1 MKCFDS
7 MVDYFLDK
15 VINMQELKKMDS
27 EIESFIIQSREAT
40 EPNLTPPKGEPVSEM
55 VNEPM
60 KVKFTD
66 YVKEDDI
73 ESNSKLTLSRT
84 NRKRTMRTSIYEEN
98 NAFKFEKLIAA
109 TLQKNLRKERGS
121 SKAENESFTSSIG
134 KSMISNINDTNSPLQ
149 KYSRN
154 DLKSCPKQNQNFN
167 PSFTMAKVMS
177 MNDHNL
183 IKAMNSNFKIRFN
196 HNLGGPTTPN

>member
-66 YVKEDDI
+66 YAKDI
-73 ESNSKLTLSRT
+73 
-84 NRKRTMRTSIYEEN
+84 
-98 NAFKFEKLIAA
+98 
-109 TLQKNLRKERGS
+109 
-121 SKAENESFTSSIG
+121 
-134 KSMISNINDTNSPLQ
+134 
-149 KYSRN
+149 
-154 DLKSCPKQNQNFN
+154 
-167 PSFTMAKVMS
+167 
-177 MNDHNL
+177 
-183 IKAMNSNFKIRFN
+183 
-196 HNLGGPTTPN
+196 